1 MHLDPIQSFSY
12 FGSSSLINVKHVM
25 IFLCSKHN
33 SILNMS
39 ENVRRIL
46 GLSFKR
52 VKEEEEILG
61 REMKI
66 DDVIL

>member
-1 MHLDPIQSFSY
+1 
-12 FGSSSLINVKHVM
+12 
-25 IFLCSKHN
+25 
-33 SILNMS
+33 MS
-39 ENVRRIL
+39 ENVRKIL

-52 VKEEEEILG
+52 IKEEEEILG